1 MAVPQG
7 VASWF
12 VEGTFAIS
20 IVPSFCWADKVFVQ
34 RRGKI
39 AVKQTL
45 AEYFSFYLIAQS
57 VGETSHVPG
66 VRPHAPGNHSYTA
79 RGLARTG
86 RSVQ

>member
-1 MAVPQG
+1 MDVPQG

-45 AEYFSFYLIAQS
+45 AECFSFYLIAQS
-57 VGETSHVPG
+57 VGSCPIW
-66 VRPHAPGNHSYTA
+66 
-79 RGLARTG
+79 GLSTRLLYFV
-86 RSVQ
+86 SVDTFQSESVASNP